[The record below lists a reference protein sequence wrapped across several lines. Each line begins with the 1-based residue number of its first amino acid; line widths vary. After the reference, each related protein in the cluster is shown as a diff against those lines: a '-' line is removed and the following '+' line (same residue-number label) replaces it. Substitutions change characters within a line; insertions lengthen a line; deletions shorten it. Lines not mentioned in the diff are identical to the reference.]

1 MAMNL
6 VRIGRIIINFDLVT
20 EILQGEAAGPNPES
34 LIVHFANDRKHTFKG
49 DDAEALQAF
58 LERTTKNAV
67 SPQKDLE
74 FK

>member
-6 VRIGRIIINFDLVT
+6 VRIGKIIINFDQVT

-34 LIVHFANDRKHTFKG
+34 LIVHFGSDRKHTFKG
-49 DDAEALQAF
+49 DDAEALRAF
-58 LERTTKNAV
+58 LDRTTKNAV

-74 FK
+74 YK